1 MNHIKRYDDRYHSLV
16 KKFTNQTGFG
26 LEDLL
31 EKAVI
36 FYEAFS
42 SLPTDHFVRFCDA
55 AGLDELHQIL
65 LQIMGERFSQLRS
78 AIGSRAGAFAHLELL
93 IKSDQEYF
101 DIMLM
106 VAPIMAEAD
115 ATTLLDEFA
124 ETVNIK
130 ALTRPQ
136 FAN

>member
-1 MNHIKRYDDRYHSLV
+1 MKQMKLCDDRYHSFV
-16 KKFTNQTGFG
+16 KKFTNQTGVG

-55 AGLDELHQIL
+55 AGLDESRQLL
-65 LQIMGERFSQLRS
+65 LQNMGERFSQLRT
-78 AIGSRAGAFAHLELL
+78 AIGSQAEAFALLELL
-93 IKSDQEYF
+93 FNRDQKYF
-101 DIMLM
+101 DSLLIL
-106 VAPIMAEAD
+106 APVMAEAD
-115 ATTLLDEFA
+115 ATTLLNAFA
-124 ETVNIK
+124 EMVDIK
-130 ALTRPQ
+130 ALARPQ